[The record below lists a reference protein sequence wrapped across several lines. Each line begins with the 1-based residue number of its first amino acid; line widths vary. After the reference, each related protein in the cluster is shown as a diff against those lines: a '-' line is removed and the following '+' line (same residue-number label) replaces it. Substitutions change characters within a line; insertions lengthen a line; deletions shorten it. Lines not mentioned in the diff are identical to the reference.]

1 LFWKIGQRINDEV
14 LQNKRADYG
23 KQIVVTLSRQLT
35 DKYGRS
41 FELRNLRRMMQF
53 AEQFSD
59 FEIVSPSATHLSWA
73 HIVEV
78 LPLKTQDAK
87 LFYLSEA
94 SRGVIGRDKM
104 RAMINRKAY
113 ERREIADTQIT
124 DTARVPQ
131 GAFKDHICLT
141 SSD

>member
-1 LFWKIGQRINDEV
+1 
-14 LQNKRADYG
+14 
-23 KQIVVTLSRQLT
+23 
-35 DKYGRS
+35 
-41 FELRNLRRMMQF
+41 MQF

-87 LFYLSEA
+87 LYYLSEA

-131 GAFKDHICLT
+131 GAFKDPYLFDILGLKMNFKKRILNPRYCANFKISFWNLAKDLRL
-141 SSD
+141 SKGKSE

>member
-1 LFWKIGQRINDEV
+1 
-14 LQNKRADYG
+14 
-23 KQIVVTLSRQLT
+23 
-35 DKYGRS
+35 
-41 FELRNLRRMMQF
+41 MMQF

-104 RAMINRKAY
+104 RAMINRKVY

-131 GAFKDHICLT
+131 GAFKELYVFDFIGTAAARREVEVKRSLVAHIEKFLLELERKT
-141 SSD
+141 RTKLLHLQRGG